1 MRHTISI
8 LVDNESGVLSRISGL
23 FSARGFNIESLC
35 VAETLEPETS
45 RITLVTSGDDNIIS
59 QIIKRFNNMVNVIKV
74 NDMTEETRVEREM
87 VLIRVEANKETRAEI
102 FRIVDIFRAK
112 VVDVG
117 QKNYMLEL
125 TGDQEKITAFI
136 DLIRP
141 NGIKEIARTGTV
153 ALTREIQKKVEGEIN
168 LS

>member
-74 NDMTEETRVEREM
+74 SDMTEETRVEREM

-153 ALTREIQKKVEGEIN
+153 ALTREIQKK
-168 LS
+168 S

>member
-35 VAETLEPETS
+35 VAETLEPDTS
-45 RITLVTSGDDNIIS
+45 RITLVTSGDPNIIE
-59 QIIKRFNNMVNVIKV
+59 QVTKRFNNMVNVINV
-74 NDMTEETRVEREM
+74 NDLTDQTRVEREM
-87 VLIRVEANKETRAEI
+87 VLVRVEAKKETRAEI
-102 FRIVDIFRAK
+102 LRIVDIFRAK

-125 TGDQEKITAFI
+125 TGDIDKISAFI
-136 DLIRP
+136 DLLTP
-141 NGIKEIARTGTV
+141 LGIKEVARTGTV
-153 ALTREIQKKVEGEIN
+153 AMLREVQKKVEGEI
-168 LS
+168 SR

>member
-1 MRHTISI
+1 MRHTISL

-153 ALTREIQKKVEGEIN
+153 ALTREIQKKFEGEIN
-168 LS
+168 K